1 MEGLCHHYRFLI
13 VTLVVLSGL
22 RQSYSSTTTRQFEF
36 NIEWKKVTR
45 LCHTK
50 PLLTVN
56 GEYPGPTI
64 AVHEGDNVE
73 VKVTNRVSMNT
84 TIHWFLIVTLVVL
97 SGLRQSYSSTT
108 TRQFEFNIEWKKV
121 TRLCH
126 TKPLLTVNGEY
137 PGPTIAV
144 HEGDNVEVKVTN
156 RVSMNTT
163 IHWHGIRQLRSAWAD
178 GPAYITQCPIRGG
191 QSYTYNFTVIDQ
203 RGTLLW
209 HAHYGWQRASLYG
222 AFIIYPRMP
231 YPFSVPIQSE
241 VPIIFGEWWNGDV
254 DAVENEMMLYGGGPN
269 SSDAYTINGLPGPLY
284 PCSKKDTFIQTVER
298 GKTYLFRIINAALN
312 DELFFAIANHT
323 LTVVEADAVYTKP
336 FTTRAIMVAPGQTT
350 NVLVTANQ
358 VPDSSGMFVM
368 AAKPYVTAVF
378 PFDNSTTAGFLKYKS
393 TRTEK
398 IEAPTLPTN
407 LAFHNLPE
415 MKDTVYATTFSKIL
429 RSLASPEYPC
439 NVPKKID
446 KRVITTVSLNLQ
458 DCPANKTCKALGK
471 RFFASMN
478 NQSFVRPFKSV
489 LESHYKNLTNV
500 EFSSDFPEKPPTAF
514 NYTGVDPLTEN
525 MNTEFGTKLL
535 VVPYGTNMEIVLQG
549 TTFLNTE
556 NHPIHVHGHNFF
568 VVGSGFGNFD
578 VAKDPA
584 KYNLVDPPERNTVPV
599 PTGGWAAIRLKADNP
614 GAWFIH
620 CHLEEHTSWG
630 LAMVFIVKNGDA

>member
-13 VTLVVLSGL
+13 VTLVLLSGL

-64 AVHEGDNVE
+64 AVHEGDHVE
-73 VKVTNRVSMNT
+73 VKVTNRV
-84 TIHWFLIVTLVVL
+84 
-97 SGLRQSYSSTT
+97 
-108 TRQFEFNIEWKKV
+108 
-121 TRLCH
+121 
-126 TKPLLTVNGEY
+126 
-137 PGPTIAV
+137 A
-144 HEGDNVEVKVTN
+144 
-156 RVSMNTT
+156 MNTT

-368 AAKPYVTAVF
+368 AAKPYVTAIF
-378 PFDNSTTAGFLKYKS
+378 PFDNSTTAGFLKYQS
-393 TRTEK
+393 TRTVK

-407 LAFHNLPE
+407 LAVHNLPE
-415 MKDTVYATTFSKIL
+415 MKDTVYATTFSKML

-446 KRVITTVSLNLQ
+446 KRIITTVSLNLQ
-458 DCPANKTCKALGK
+458 DCPANKTCKGFAGK

-514 NYTGVDPLTEN
+514 DYTGVDPLTGN

-549 TTFLNTE
+549 TSFLNTE

-599 PTGGWAAIRLKADNP
+599 ATGGWAAIRLKADNP
-614 GAWFIH
+614 GVWFIH

-630 LAMVFIVKNGDA
+630 LAMVLVVKNGIGQSQSLLPPPKDLPLC